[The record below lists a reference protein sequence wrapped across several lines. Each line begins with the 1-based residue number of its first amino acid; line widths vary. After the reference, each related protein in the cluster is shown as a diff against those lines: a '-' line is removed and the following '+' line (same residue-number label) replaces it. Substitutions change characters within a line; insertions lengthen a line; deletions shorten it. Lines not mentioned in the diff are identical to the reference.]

1 MREAAI
7 GAAGQAFGSDQ
18 FSSPWGLVGSTT
30 SGGNYRRKLLEHVLK
45 GRDFR
50 VLRRMSGDENYTWEE
65 SELEI
70 IEREYE
76 ITMSQEGVTGKVQI

>member
-18 FSSPWGLVGSTT
+18 FSSPWGLAEGTR

-50 VLRRMSGDENYTWEE
+50 VLRRMSGDENYTRHWDGRRV
-65 SELEI
+65 SWKLSKGNMKS
-70 IEREYE
+70 RCL
-76 ITMSQEGVTGKVQI
+76 KRA